1 MSPSLESKAEKRRSV
16 FLLWETLAISVHCS
30 KSQRSYLEFARVFA
44 ESIYTYC
51 FNENRMNTIQ
61 YSFANSI
68 IERVRFCARLKT
80 FSDVDSKSAQ
90 ADM

>member
-1 MSPSLESKAEKRRSV
+1 M
-16 FLLWETLAISVHCS
+16 HCS

-44 ESIYTYC
+44 EAMCTYH
-51 FNENRMNTIQ
+51 FDENRMNTIP